1 MNIREFSY
9 EIDEKTFNEL
19 KDQVT
24 DLIDHKGQ
32 TAILSANETALSKYV
47 YALAQ
52 QLKLTE
58 HKYEIWAKDTHSGT
72 SFHVDCDEAMK
83 KEGKLRY
90 PDLASVTYLTEAIA
104 PTVITDINDETFN
117 YKEFDNENSLF
128 VSFPKVGK
136 IITFN
141 PQMYHSAVS
150 TGNVENRL
158 ILLVNFWKEPPTTIE
173 DYNPNGPVSE
183 GRIEINEVDTDISNK
198 YCNLINFGSLRCLLD
213 NKAPLNLCQH
223 ILEYKTD
230 ICLTGNEKVKW
241 KEEHI
246 DREGS
251 FNKKLIDDFNAI
263 SKTHIVVSNR
273 FVQRSVTEGFFS
285 DAVCNIVIDHANKV
299 GEEKGWTTKRHN
311 NYPTTDLPMHMLSES
326 VRAIILCRVS
336 EILDKAKVLYCLPK
350 TCSMDVKDIF
360 IVKYAPS
367 QQSILGMHCD
377 GNILTF
383 QITLSSLEDYE
394 GGGTEYCDGCI
405 VKPNK
410 GALTIQS
417 GFVKHAGVPITKG
430 LRYVLVGFVEM
441 SIV

>member
-1 MNIREFSY
+1 MNVREFSY
-9 EIDEKTFNEL
+9 EIDENTFGEL

-24 DLIDHKGQ
+24 ELVDYAGL
-32 TAILSANETALSKYV
+32 TAILSTNETILSKYV
-47 YALAQ
+47 HTLAEK
-52 QLKLTE
+52 LKLTD
-58 HKYEIWAKDTHSGT
+58 HKYEIWAKNAHSGT

-90 PDLASVTYLTEAIA
+90 PDLASITYLTQANA
-104 PTVITDINDETFN
+104 PTVITDINDESLN

-128 VSFPKVGK
+128 ISFPKVGK

-150 TGNVENRL
+150 TENVENRL
-158 ILLVNFWKEPPTTIE
+158 ILLVNFWREPPSTIKN
-173 DYNPNGPVSE
+173 YIPNGSVSE
-183 GRIEINEVDTDISNK
+183 ESIEIKEVDTDIANK
-198 YCNLINFGSLRCLLD
+198 YCNLINFGSLRTLLD
-213 NKAPLNLCQH
+213 NMVPLDICQH
-223 ILEYKTD
+223 ILEHKTD
-230 ICLTGNEKVKW
+230 ICLTGNEKIKW

-251 FNKKLIDDFNAI
+251 FNQKLIDDFNTI
-263 SKTHIVVSNR
+263 SETHIDVSNR
-273 FVQRSVTEGFFS
+273 FVQRSVTEGFLS
-285 DAVCNIVIDHANKV
+285 ENVCNMIVTNANNV
-299 GEEKGWTTKRHN
+299 GEENGWTTKRHN
-311 NYPTTDLPMHMLSES
+311 NYPTTDLPLSALS
-326 VRAIILCRVS
+326 NSIQSIVLCRLS
-336 EILDKAKVLYCLPK
+336 EILDKAKGLYCLPD
-350 TCSMDVKDIF
+350 TCSMNVTDIF
-360 IVKYAPS
+360 VVKYAPS

-383 QITLSSLEDYE
+383 QITLSSLKDYE

-430 LRYVLVGFVEM
+430 LRYVLVGFVELL
-441 SIV
+441 IV